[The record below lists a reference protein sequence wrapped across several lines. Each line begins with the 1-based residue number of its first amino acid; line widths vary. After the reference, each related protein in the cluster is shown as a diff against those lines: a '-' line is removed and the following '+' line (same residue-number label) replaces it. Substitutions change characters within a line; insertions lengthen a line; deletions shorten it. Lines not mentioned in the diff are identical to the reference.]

1 MEANMLEEIKKGL
14 MTGLGAVLLT
24 KEKIEE
30 SVQKLVEESK
40 LKEED
45 ARKLID
51 ELAGS
56 GQKQAQKMESDLGD
70 VFKKALSGI
79 NVARKDEIAELQRQ
93 IEAVEV
99 RLSVLES
106 RDKAV
111 E

>member
-1 MEANMLEEIKKGL
+1 MLEEIKKGL
-14 MTGLGAVLLT
+14 MTGIGAVLLT

-45 ARKLID
+45 ARRLID
-51 ELAGS
+51 DLAGT

-70 VFKKALSGI
+70 VFKKTLSGM
-79 NVARKDEIAELQRQ
+79 NVARRDELVEIQRQ
-93 IEAVEV
+93 LEGIEV

-106 RDKAV
+106 REKATD
-111 E
+111 